1 MHRANADVR
10 TRRPAAVPTH
20 LRDAS
25 YPGAKRLGHGKGYQY
40 PHDYPGGYVAQEYLP
55 EGAAS
60 GPYYE
65 PTDHG
70 YEARVRERLKRW
82 KETDEG

>member
-1 MHRANADVR
+1 MHRANDG
-10 TRRPAAVPTH
+10 RPHPPPAPVPTH
-20 LRDAS
+20 LRDTS
-25 YPGAKRLGHGKGYQY
+25 YRGAKRLGHGKGYQY
-40 PHDYPGGYVAQEYLP
+40 PHDHPAGYVPQEYLP

-70 YEARVRERLKRW
+70 YEARVRERIRRW
-82 KETDEG
+82 KEGER